1 MKNAL
6 KIIIILSFIS
16 CKAQTVIK
24 SLEGDGSCPPYD
36 NNCYEKDVN
45 NEFGKYVGT
54 WTYTNGDTEL
64 IFKFKKEEHYQIST
78 NSSYTDM
85 LVGEYKYIENGIQ
98 KVNTLS
104 DFDSTTLSGYDHS
117 ISGGVFV
124 HRLPDSCIDNSDPTE
139 IKIELFIE
147 SPEDDFIEGRLILRY
162 VNDNGVE
169 KIQVCVYDYT
179 TLADDVN
186 ARIEVPD
193 GYYEMI
199 KQD

>member
-1 MKNAL
+1 M
-6 KIIIILSFIS
+6 
-16 CKAQTVIK
+16 
-24 SLEGDGSCPPYD
+24 
-36 NNCYEKDVN
+36 
-45 NEFGKYVGT
+45 
-54 WTYTNGDTEL
+54 
-64 IFKFKKEEHYQIST
+64 
-78 NSSYTDM
+78 
-85 LVGEYKYIENGIQ
+85 
-98 KVNTLS
+98 S
-104 DFDSTTLSGYDHS
+104 DFDSATLSGYDHR

-124 HRLPDSCIDNSDPTE
+124 HRLPNSCIDNSDTTE

-169 KIQVCVYDYT
+169 KIQVCVYDYS

-193 GYYEMI
+193 GYYEMV